1 MHPLA
6 SQRGMAV
13 ISALLIATVVAV
25 IAAGMIARQARITRA
40 VESEQQRLQ
49 GAWAARGA
57 LEWSRQRLWEER
69 LREPATRLD
78 QAWAQPLRNLNLGEG
93 AAFEGAIIDEQG
105 RFNLRNLVQDD
116 QLDPLE
122 MATFERLCALLGVPP
137 EAASRIARRV
147 IDGYAYRRQPPRS
160 EPVGGGGFDSG
171 RLTSPEAEDRAIE
184 ARRPMLRRLEDL
196 AGLPGVPA
204 DVLQRLAPFVTLLP
218 MPTWVNGN
226 TTSAEVIA
234 ARVPG
239 LGLERARALVAERDR
254 GLWFINSGDVLNRL
268 RMPDLTTERVRIGI
282 TSEWFLVR
290 GLARAGERRIPVEAL
305 LLRAE
310 ESQPRIVWSRVGA

>member
-13 ISALLIATVVAV
+13 ISALLIAAVVAV
-25 IAAGMIARQARITRA
+25 IAAGMIARQTRITRA
-40 VESEQQRLQ
+40 VESENQRLQ

-78 QAWAQPLRNLNLGEG
+78 QAWAQPLRNLSLGEG
-93 AAFEGAIIDEQG
+93 TAFEGAILDEQG
-105 RFNLRNLVQDD
+105 RFNLRNLVRDE

-122 MATFERLCALLGVPP
+122 MATFERLCALLGVPQ
-137 EAASRIARRV
+137 EAAGRIARRV
-147 IDGYAYRRQPPRS
+147 IDAYAYRLYPPRS
-160 EPVGGGGFDSG
+160 EPANSSGFDSG
-171 RLTSPEAEDRAIE
+171 RLTSPEAQNRVFE
-184 ARRPMLRRLEDL
+184 AKRPMLRRLEDL
-196 AGLPGVPA
+196 ADLPGVPA
-204 DVLQRLAPFVTLLP
+204 DALQRLAPFVTLLP

-226 TTSAEVIA
+226 TASAEVIA

-239 LGLERARALVAERDR
+239 LGLERARALIAERDR
-254 GLWFINSGDVLNRL
+254 GQWFINSGDVLNRL
-268 RMPDLTTERVRIGI
+268 RMPDMTTELVRIGI

-290 GLARAGERRIPVEAL
+290 GLARAGERRSPVEAL
-305 LLRAE
+305 LFRAE